1 MSSLWHDP
9 DFEPIRQFHAPVVTR
24 NFDDLPVPTEHHE
37 LPEGVDDP
45 FAKLEAVY
53 DVASAQMDRGLK
65 GSAFLHGKPLVA
77 SATSAVRDLD
87 NVVTQVRRPVEQ
99 PADPARVQQHT
110 QARATHEQHRRR
122 DEVAAVRVPQ
132 PSSSSSSSS
141 SSSDASRGPDAAVF
155 VPMAAGSIVAA
166 AVPGPL
172 AMTSPL
178 QQVATAASAVAE
190 VAVGGAVHVDDVG
203 DVDDAALDAE
213 LDAELP
219 RLGLSRRR

>member
-37 LPEGVDDP
+37 LPDGVDDP

-53 DVASAQMDRGLK
+53 DVASAQMDRGIK
-65 GSAFLHGKPLVA
+65 GAAFLHGKPLVA
-77 SATSAVRDLD
+77 SATSAARDLAND
-87 NVVTQVRRPVEQ
+87 VTQVRRPVEQ
-99 PADPARVQQHT
+99 PADPARVQHT
-110 QARATHEQHRRR
+110 QARATSEQHRRR

-141 SSSDASRGPDAAVF
+141 APSSAPDAAVF
-155 VPMAAGSIVAA
+155 VPMATGSIVAA

-172 AMTSPL
+172 AVASPVEQL
-178 QQVATAASAVAE
+178 ATAASAVAE

-203 DVDDAALDAE
+203 DVNDAALDAE

>member
-37 LPEGVDDP
+37 LPDGVDDP

-53 DVASAQMDRGLK
+53 DVASAQMDRGIK
-65 GSAFLHGKPLVA
+65 GASFLHGKPLVA
-77 SATSAVRDLD
+77 SATSAVRDLAND
-87 NVVTQVRRPVEQ
+87 VTQVRRPVEQ

-110 QARATHEQHRRR
+110 QARATTEQHRRR
-122 DEVAAVRVPQ
+122 DEAAAVRVPQ
-132 PSSSSSSSS
+132 PSSSSSSASS
-141 SSSDASRGPDAAVF
+141 STSAPDAAVF

-172 AMTSPL
+172 AVSSPMEQL
-178 QQVATAASAVAE
+178 ATAASAVAE
-190 VAVGGAVHVDDVG
+190 VAVGGAVHVDDAG

-219 RLGLSRRR
+219 HLGLSRRR